1 MALDESKHF
10 TLLTAR
16 LSALSPTTPYGSM
29 PVHASLWDSARATFA
44 SLRARLA
51 IIHLVHEARGLDVNP
66 GTIEKFRRAGDSE
79 SVDVLEIIHAD
90 EVTHVTAGHRWFT
103 WLCERE
109 GIDPVPTFR
118 EEVRKGWKGDIK
130 GPFNKEAREK
140 AGMTPEFYEN
150 LRGEQD
156 TDAIDAKMQELKVNE
171 APEPPTVALHWSNR
185 T

>member
-1 MALDESKHF
+1 M
-10 TLLTAR
+10 R
-16 LSALSPTTPYGSM
+16 
-29 PVHASLWDSARATFA
+29 
-44 SLRARLA
+44 
-51 IIHLVHEARGLDVNP
+51 RGANP
-66 GTIEKFRRAGDSE
+66 E
-79 SVDVLEIIHAD
+79 
-90 EVTHVTAGHRWFT
+90 
-103 WLCERE
+103 
-109 GIDPVPTFR
+109 
-118 EEVRKGWKGDIK
+118 RKGWKGDIK